1 LFIEQLYHIDIY
13 LDTGRLAEHVYLQ
26 EQARGISYFE
36 DYPCQVG
43 ERPGYNPASLAG
55 LDIPIRR
62 QRRAG
67 SQGALNLH
75 KLFDQRLLVV
85 HLDQAGH
92 PVCSQQLN
100 ALALIAAE
108 EQIAAKERQKRPEGP
123 AALAANLPG
132 HRQKVADVSMDQIVG
147 QSLFISAFGMGDPP
161 PPDEI
166 TNRLGAWQNYRW
178 IFTCFEQPG
187 SPASVN
193 RMHNT

>member
-13 LDTGRLAEHVYLQ
+13 LDTGGLAEHVYLQ
-26 EQARGISYFE
+26 EEARGISYFE
-36 DYPCQVG
+36 DYPRQVG

-55 LDIPIRR
+55 LDIPVRR

-75 KLFDQRLLVV
+75 KLVDQRLLVV

-100 ALALIAAE
+100 SLALIAAE
-108 EQIAAKERQKRPEGP
+108 EQIAAKERQKRPEGS
-123 AALAANLPG
+123 AALAANLPD
-132 HRQKVADVSMDQIVG
+132 HREKVADVSMDQIVG
-147 QSLFISAFGMGDPP
+147 QGLFIPAFGMGDPP
-161 PPDEI
+161 PPGEI
-166 TNRLGAWQNYRW
+166 TNRLGARQNYRW
-178 IFTCFEQPG
+178 IFTCFEQTG

-193 RMHNT
+193 RMRKT